1 MPVIRP
7 LNETIA
13 QLRHL
18 ISHQRRAN
26 ILISVDDESLF
37 SSLRHFSFLAATACN
52 HHREADTLDRE
63 EEETSR

>member
-26 ILISVDDESLF
+26 ILISDESLF
-37 SSLRHFSFLAATACN
+37 SSLRRFSFLAATACN